1 MGRRL
6 ALLIGNGM
14 YENFSPLVKYKADV
28 QALAQVL
35 KDPHI
40 GAFDEIQELIDQPAE
55 RIKQEIEGFFI
66 AENIKRDDLLLLY
79 LTGHGEIDDKGLR
92 WYFTG
97 INTERKRL
105 LSTAIS
111 ASFIHDV
118 MNLTNSRRIV
128 LVIDACHASAF
139 FEGGKGS
146 LRIAEITIKQLTGYG
161 RAILAAT
168 SRSQRAWEDNTQL
181 HLSNFTHYLV
191 QGLITGA
198 ADRDNNGLIS
208 VDEWFE
214 YADEHVREEAFDQTP
229 RKSVATRSGT
239 LFVAYNP
246 QRASRADAG
255 TPDQQRSLLFPGPV
269 LSGTESAVHAPGK
282 KTSQM
287 FSVGGQ
293 QVNLIILSRGSYGP
307 QEIQCFY
314 ERKKHLPPDLD
325 EMRVQYE
332 NSIQQQKANGVL
344 GLPYNSPM
352 YKLREFDLGY
362 RHIIEGEE
370 VPSLQLKFGPTDYF
384 SQIITD
390 LNVGNPVR
398 DRYLAQAEKPITE
411 CPVPQFSTILG
422 VNLNVITS
430 DNYLVIT
437 ERSKQAKVAGGK
449 LHTSV
454 GENLLRP
461 KDSGVSWAPDP
472 FLALVRGAQEELGI
486 VLEKDDLVFKTF
498 TVIPDFCQYSLIA
511 TRRIPET
518 HARVDEIW
526 HNVVPA
532 DKWESHGLLFC
543 AHNPET
549 IARFVIRTW
558 GQWFHV
564 ALAAVVLSLL
574 DMGYSWEEVDA
585 AFAQARSQQAPAF
598 SSLQEQ
604 ERKRG

>member
-14 YENFSPLVKYKADV
+14 YEHFPHLEKYQADV
-28 QALAQVL
+28 DALAHAL
-35 KDPHI
+35 RDPQI
-40 GAFDEIQELIDQPAE
+40 GAFDDVQELIDQPAE

-66 AENIKRDDLLLLY
+66 AEHIKKDDLLLLY
-79 LTGHGEIDDKGLR
+79 LTGHGEIDDKGLC

-118 MNLTNSRRIV
+118 MNLTNSRRLV

-146 LRIAEITIKQLTGYG
+146 ISISEITIKQLTGYG

-168 SRSQRAWEDNTQL
+168 SRSQRAWEDNL
-181 HLSNFTHYLV
+181 LLPLSNFTYYLV
-191 QGLITGA
+191 QGLMTGA
-198 ADRDNNGLIS
+198 ADRDQNGMIS
-208 VDEWFE
+208 VDEWFD
-214 YADEHVREEAFDQTP
+214 YADELVREEAPNQIP

-239 LFVAYNP
+239 LFIAYNHLRAPQAAISTQHP
-246 QRASRADAG
+246 QRS
-255 TPDQQRSLLFPGPV
+255 TLFPPTF
-269 LSGTESAVHAPGK
+269 SGQEPAATLHK
-282 KTSQM
+282 KTSQL
-287 FSVGGQ
+287 FRVGDQ
-293 QVNLIILSRGSYGP
+293 KINVIILSRGSYGP

-314 ERKKHLPPDLD
+314 ERKKHLPRDLD
-325 EMRVQYE
+325 ELRTHYE
-332 NSIQQQKANGVL
+332 TSINEQKARGVL

-352 YKLREFDLGY
+352 YKLREFDPGY
-362 RHIIEGEE
+362 RQIIEGEE
-370 VPSLQLKFGPTDYF
+370 VPCLQLKFGPTDYF
-384 SQIITD
+384 SQIVTD

-398 DRYLAQAEKPITE
+398 DRYLTQVEKPITE
-411 CPVPQFSTILG
+411 RPVPEFSTILG
-422 VNLNVITS
+422 VNLTVITA
-430 DNYLVIT
+430 DNYAVIT

-486 VLEKDDLVFKTF
+486 TLEKDTIAFNTF
-498 TVIPDFCQYSLIA
+498 TVIPDFCQYSLIG

-518 HARVDEIW
+518 HTRLDAIW
-526 HNVVPA
+526 HNIVPA
-532 DKWESHGLLFC
+532 DKWESNGLLFC
-543 AHNPET
+543 PHTPQN
-549 IARFVIRTW
+549 IARFVTSTW
-558 GQWFHV
+558 GQWFPV

-574 DMGYSWEEVDA
+574 DVGYTWEEVDT
-585 AFAQARSQQAPAF
+585 AFAQARSTQALE
-598 SSLQEQ
+598 SSSPH
-604 ERKRG
+604 K